1 MSWTVEA
8 IDRLLTVPREHERL
22 EFKEAKQQFDTTKL
36 LRYCVALA
44 NEGGGELVLGVSDR
58 PPRRVVGTQAFVD
71 PGAIKA
77 RIAEALRIRVEIEE
91 VPHPDGRVLVFI
103 VPSRPAG
110 TALAFEGA
118 YLMRAGEDLLPM
130 TEDMLRRI
138 FDEGRPDFFL
148 RPAMSQVSADD
159 VIRCLDTQSL
169 FDLFKLPYPATRDG
183 VLARCESEKLV
194 DHEGTGLDAG
204 WNITNLGALLLA
216 KDLREFAGLQR
227 KAPRVIV
234 YRGIN
239 KLDTVRDQIGAKGYA
254 VGFEGLIAYINSQL
268 PANEVIGQ
276 ALRADVRMYPEL
288 AIRELVANALIHQDV
303 EDSGSFVM
311 IEIYADRIEISN
323 PGKPLIPPDRFI
335 DEYKSRNERLA
346 DLMRRFGICEEKSS
360 GIDKVVSQV
369 EAWQLPAPDF
379 RVGERS
385 TTVVL
390 YAHKAFDDMD
400 RKERV
405 RACYQHACLRYVSN
419 QKMTNQSLRERF
431 QLPETKAEAVSR
443 IISDTSDE
451 GLVKLD
457 DPESKSRRY
466 AKYVPYWA

>member
-8 IDRLLTVPREHERL
+8 IDQLLTVPREHERL

-58 PPRRVVGTQAFVD
+58 PPRRVVGSQAFGD
-71 PGAIKA
+71 LNAIKA
-77 RIAEALRIRVEIEE
+77 RIAEALRMRVEIDE
-91 VPHPDGRVLVFI
+91 VPHPDGRVLVFT
-103 VPSRPAG
+103 VPSRSAG
-110 TALAFEGA
+110 TALAYEGA
-118 YLMRAGEDLLPM
+118 YLMRAGEDLVPM

-138 FDEGRPDFFL
+138 FDEGRPDFFS
-148 RPAMSQVSADD
+148 RSAMSGVSADD
-159 VIRCLDTQSL
+159 VVRLLDTQSL
-169 FDLFKLPYPATRDG
+169 FDLFKLPYPANRDG

-194 DHEGTGLDAG
+194 ERRGADWE
-204 WNITNLGALLLA
+204 ITNLGALLLA
-216 KDLREFAGLQR
+216 KDLREFEGLQR

-234 YRGIN
+234 YRGVN

-276 ALRADVRMYPEL
+276 ALRGDVRMYPEL

-346 DLMRRFGICEEKSS
+346 DLMRRFGVCEEKSS
-360 GIDKVVSQV
+360 GIDKVVSLV

-379 RVGERS
+379 RVGERN
-385 TTVVL
+385 TTIVL
-390 YAHKAFDDMD
+390 YAHKSFDDMD
-400 RKERV
+400 RKERI

-419 QKMTNQSLRERF
+419 QKMTNQSMRERF

-443 IISDTSDE
+443 IISDTADE

-466 AKYVPYWA
+466 AKYVPYWV

>member
-1 MSWTVEA
+1 VSWTVEA
-8 IDRLLTVPREHERL
+8 VDRLIATPREHERL
-22 EFKEAKQQFDTTKL
+22 EFKEAKQQFDMVKL

-44 NEGGGELVLGVSDR
+44 NEGGGLLVLGVSDR
-58 PPRRVVGTQAFVD
+58 PPRKVVGTQAFLD
-71 PGAIKA
+71 PGTVKA
-77 RIAEALRIRVEIEE
+77 RIIEALRIRVEIEE
-91 VPHPDGRVLVFI
+91 VIHPAGRVLIFN

-110 TALAFEGA
+110 TALAHEGA
-118 YLMRAGEDLLPM
+118 YLMRAGEELLPM
-130 TEDMLRRI
+130 TADMLRRI
-138 FDEGRPDFFL
+138 FEEGRPDFFC
-148 RPAMSQVSADD
+148 RSAVCGVTADD
-159 VIRCLDTQSL
+159 IIRLLDTQSL

-183 VLARCESEKLV
+183 VLARCESEKLIERRESTW
-194 DHEGTGLDAG
+194 D
-204 WNITNLGALLLA
+204 ITNLGALLLA
-216 KDLREFAGLQR
+216 KDLREFDGLQR

-234 YRGIN
+234 YRGAN
-239 KLDTVRDQIGAKGYA
+239 KLETIRDQIGAKGYA
-254 VGFEGLIAYINSQL
+254 VGFEGLIDFIGSQL

-303 EDSGSFVM
+303 EDTGSFVM
-311 IEIYADRIEISN
+311 IEIYSDRIEIAN

-360 GIDKVVSQV
+360 GIDKVVSLV

-379 RVGERS
+379 RVGERN

-390 YAHKAFDDMD
+390 YAHKPFEEMD
-400 RKERV
+400 RQERV

-431 QLPETKAEAVSR
+431 KLPETKAEAISR
-443 IISDTSDE
+443 IISDTVNE

-457 DPESKSRRY
+457 DPENKSRRY
-466 AKYVPYWA
+466 AKYVPYWT

>member
-1 MSWTVEA
+1 MSRTVA
-8 IDRLLTVPREHERL
+8 DIDRLLTVPREHERL
-22 EFKEAKQQFDTTKL
+22 EFKEAKQQFDFTKL

-44 NEGGGELVLGVSDR
+44 NEGGGELLLGVSDR
-58 PPRRVVGTQAFVD
+58 PPRRVVGTQAFGD
-71 PGAIKA
+71 LGAIKA
-77 RIAEALRIRVEIEE
+77 RIAAALRIRVQIDE
-91 VPHPDGRVLVFI
+91 VAHPDGRVLVFT

-110 TALAFEGA
+110 TALAHEGA
-118 YLMRAGEDLLPM
+118 YLMRAGEELVPM

-138 FDEGRPDFFL
+138 FDEGRPDFFS
-148 RPAMSQVSADD
+148 RPAMSGMSADD
-159 VIRCLDTQSL
+159 VVRLLDTQSL
-169 FDLFKLPYPATRDG
+169 FDLFKLPYPAAREG
-183 VLARCESEKLV
+183 VLAKCHSERLIEQQ
-194 DHEGTGLDAG
+194 DSS

-216 KDLREFAGLQR
+216 KDLREFEGLQR
-227 KAPRVIV
+227 KAARVIV
-234 YRGIN
+234 YRGTN
-239 KLDTVRDQIGAKGYA
+239 KMDTVRDLLGNKGYA
-254 VGFEGLIAYINSQL
+254 VGFEGLIGYINDQL

-311 IEIYADRIEISN
+311 IEIYTDRIEISN

-335 DEYKSRNERLA
+335 DEYKSRNECLA

-360 GIDKVVSQV
+360 GIDKVVFLA

-379 RVGERS
+379 RVGERN

-390 YAHKAFDDMD
+390 FAHKNFEDMD

-431 QLPETKAEAVSR
+431 RLPEAKAESVSR
-443 IISDTSDE
+443 IISDAVEE
-451 GLVKLD
+451 GVLKLD
-457 DPESKSRRY
+457 DPENKSRRY
-466 AKYVPYWA
+466 AKYAPYWA

>member
-1 MSWTVEA
+1 MSWTVET
-8 IDRLLTVPREHERL
+8 INQLLIVPREHERL
-22 EFKEAKQQFDTTKL
+22 EFKEAKQQFDIVKL

-44 NEGGGELVLGVSDR
+44 NEGGGQLVLGVSDR
-58 PPRRVVGTQAFVD
+58 PPRRVVGTKAFGD
-71 PGAIKA
+71 LGSIKA
-77 RIAEALRIRVEIEE
+77 RIAEALRIRVEIDE
-91 VPHPDGRVLVFI
+91 VAHPDGRVLVFTI
-103 VPSRPAG
+103 PPRPAG
-110 TALAFEGA
+110 TALAYEGA
-118 YLMRAGEDLLPM
+118 YLMRAGEDLVPM

-138 FDEGRPDFFL
+138 FDEGRPDFFS
-148 RPAMSQVSADD
+148 RCAACGISADD
-159 VIRCLDTQSL
+159 VIRLLDTQSL
-169 FDLFKLPYPATRDG
+169 FDLFKLPYPANRDG
-183 VLARCESEKLV
+183 VLARCESERLIERQKGAW
-194 DHEGTGLDAG
+194 D
-204 WNITNLGALLLA
+204 ITNLGALLLA
-216 KDLREFAGLQR
+216 KDLREFEGLQR

-234 YRGIN
+234 YRGSN
-239 KLDTVRDQIGAKGYA
+239 KLDTVRDQLGTKGYA
-254 VGFEGLIAYINSQL
+254 VGFEGLVTYINSQL

-303 EDSGSFVM
+303 EDTGSFVM
-311 IEIYADRIEISN
+311 IEIYSDRIEIAN

-360 GIDKVVSQV
+360 GIDKVVSLV

-379 RVGERS
+379 RVGERN

-390 YAHKAFDDMD
+390 YAHKAFEDMD

-431 QLPETKAEAVSR
+431 KLAETKAEAVSR
-443 IISDTSDE
+443 IISDAVDE

-457 DPESKSRRY
+457 DPENKSRRY